1 MKRQLRYFFCLVLLA
16 AMGAVGSIQAQ
27 CGTFYDGFETG
38 TIGPQWT
45 FGTGSYTR
53 TVPNTNSAVGTYH
66 LQQSGSGSFYQGM
79 YATFTPSQPTYISFW
94 MRTNITNA
102 PNGYMVIGDG
112 YVATDNGILFC
123 FFNSTS
129 QLSFFNNTGSNY
141 NITAN
146 TWYHVEAKNINWTT
160 RTMDIWINNVLYLT
174 AWAFR
179 SSLPTNIDRIHMF
192 NLSASD
198 AKYDHI
204 QIGLGGPV
212 ISNPITVDPL
222 CFGDSTGSVDITASS
237 TNGIGSYGWSNGAST
252 QDIQNVPGGVYAL
265 TVTDSLGCTSNAS
278 YTLTS
283 PTQIAPIGTP
293 TNVLCPGGG
302 SGALDLSVTGGS
314 SGYSYLWS
322 SGDTTQ
328 DLSNITAGQYAVTV
342 TDLNGCESQNNFAV
356 TEPSPFLDSSLVS
369 DPTCING
376 NDGMI
381 DFSLTGGSGGYSY
394 LWTTGDTTEDVGGL
408 SAGIYAVI
416 VTDTLGCSYQDSF
429 TLVNPASMLTNSTI
443 GTPSCFSYGNGF
455 IDLTPS
461 GGTPVYTYLWST
473 GATSQNLPSATAGS
487 YTVTVT
493 DANGC
498 EVVDSFLV
506 TEPTAVVSSGIV
518 TNSTGS
524 NNGGVDLTVTGGTP
538 PYTYLW
544 SNSSSA
550 QDLSGVAGNANYTV
564 LITDANGCQIT
575 DTFFVD
581 EVIAV
586 TNALGTQFSA
596 YPNPFTRAFVVDL
609 KGIGAEPV
617 TLSLTD
623 LAGREVWKTIHS
635 VDGKVE
641 FADPLANGVYL
652 LRLIQGTETT
662 TLKMIKQ

>member
-1 MKRQLRYFFCLVLLA
+1 MQKRLHVFLLFVLA
-16 AMGAVGSIQAQ
+16 SFGSLTSGMAQ

-45 FGTGSYTR
+45 FGTGSFTR

-66 LQQSGSGSFYQGM
+66 LQQSGSGNFYQGM

-94 MRTNITNA
+94 MRTDITNA

-123 FFNSTS
+123 YFNNTS
-129 QLSFFNNTGSNY
+129 QLRFFNNNGSNY

-198 AKYDHI
+198 AKYDDI

-212 ISNPITVDPL
+212 ISNPISVDPL
-222 CFGDSTGSVDITASS
+222 CFGDSTGSVDISASS
-237 TNGIGSYGWSNGAST
+237 INGIASYLWSNGAST
-252 QDIQNVPGGVYAL
+252 QDIQNLPGGVYAL
-265 TVTDSLGCTSNAS
+265 TVTDSLGCTGNAS

-283 PTQIAPIGTP
+283 PTQIAPVGTP
-293 TNVLCPGGG
+293 LNVVCPGGG
-302 SGALDLSVTGGS
+302 AGALDLSVTGGTP
-314 SGYSYLWS
+314 GYSYLWS
-322 SGDTTQ
+322 NGATTE
-328 DLSNITAGQYAVTV
+328 DLSNLTAGQYAVTV
-342 TDLNGCESQNNFAV
+342 TDTNGCQSQNNFAV
-356 TEPSPFLDSSLVS
+356 TEPSPFIDSSIVTS
-369 DPTCING
+369 PTCVNG

-381 DFSLTGGSGGYSY
+381 DYHLSGGNGGYSY
-394 LWTTGDTTEDVGGL
+394 LWTSGDTTEDVAGL
-408 SAGIYAVI
+408 TAAVYTVV
-416 VTDTLGCSYQDSF
+416 VTDSLGCIHQDSF
-429 TLVNPASMLTNSTI
+429 VVVNPAGLFTNAIVGS
-443 GTPSCFSYGNGF
+443 PSCFSYGNGH
-455 IDLTPS
+455 INLTPS
-461 GGTPVYTYLWST
+461 GGTPVYTYLWSN
-473 GATSQNLPSATAGS
+473 GATSQNLPSATAGN

-506 TEPTAVVSSGIV
+506 TEPTAVVSSGTV
-518 TNSTGS
+518 TNSTGG
-524 NNGGVDLTVTGGTP
+524 NNGAVDLTVSGGTP
-538 PYTYLW
+538 PYTYHW
-544 SNSSSA
+544 SNSSSN
-550 QDLSGVAGNANYTV
+550 QDLTGVAGNANYTV
-564 LITDANGCQIT
+564 LITDANGCQVT

-596 YPNPFTRAFVVDL
+596 FPNPFTHSFVVDL
-609 KGIGAEPV
+609 QGIGAEPV
-617 TLSLTD
+617 ILSLSD
-623 LAGREVWKTIHS
+623 LTGREIWKTTRT
-635 VDGKVE
+635 VDGQVPYAAE
-641 FADPLANGVYL
+641 LSNGVYL
-652 LRLIQGTETT
+652 LRMDQGTATT